1 MEQCCPRSESVRSLR
16 GRWSHSPAG
25 CRRCSTA
32 SPVPRGLWRSGSALP
47 ETPSWP
53 ASGGRCR
60 SAAVRPHSASA
71 RSPDRCTF
79 GCVSTACRRNWRC
92 TRSGTKIP
100 IGQTLSS
107 LSPRFTPCK
116 QLSLHTAFH
125 GISFSL
131 LMQSLSK

>member
-1 MEQCCPRSESVRSLR
+1 MEQCSPRSESGRSLR
-16 GRWSHSPAG
+16 GRSSHNQAG
-25 CRRCSTA
+25 YPRYSAA
-32 SPVPRGLWRSGSALP
+32 SPVPRGRWRSGSASR

-53 ASGGRCR
+53 ASGGQYR
-60 SAAVRPHSASA
+60 SAAVRPRSASA
-71 RSPDRCTF
+71 RSQDRCTC
-79 GCVSTACRRNWRC
+79 GCASTACRKSSHC

-107 LSPRFTPCK
+107 LSPRSTPCK